1 MLVVK
6 STDGG
11 GKESATKI
19 QINVININKPPVF
32 KQKEYKATVKENS
45 PVGTKVID
53 VRADYGDPIALLKY
67 SFVQGN
73 QDKMFCIDYLGVI
86 TVAQPLDRESVP
98 SYEFTVMVS
107 LNNRNDTTVVKV
119 ELSDT
124 NDHAPTFEKALF
136 SIKVS
141 ENQGLFKIVLS
152 IYSVFLVSYY
162 NLLKFIAFYANNIY
176 F

>member
-1 MLVVK
+1 
-6 STDGG
+6 
-11 GKESATKI
+11 
-19 QINVININKPPVF
+19 
-32 KQKEYKATVKENS
+32 
-45 PVGTKVID
+45 
-53 VRADYGDPIALLKY
+53 
-67 SFVQGN
+67 
-73 QDKMFCIDYLGVI
+73 MFCIDYLGVI

-152 IYSVFLVSYY
+152 IYSVLLVSYY
-162 NLLKFIAFYANNIY
+162 NLLKFIAFYANGIY
-176 F
+176 S